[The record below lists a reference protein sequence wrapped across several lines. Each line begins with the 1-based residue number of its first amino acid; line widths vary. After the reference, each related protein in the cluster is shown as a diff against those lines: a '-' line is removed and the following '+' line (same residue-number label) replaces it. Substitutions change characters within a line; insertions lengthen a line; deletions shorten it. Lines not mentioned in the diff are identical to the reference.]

1 MKKLKILNIVTLI
14 IFVFVVLSCNQH
26 RTDGNIV
33 GAWMSIEDN
42 NSGEISWMNG
52 KTIYTFNIDGTFIK
66 DNHVWIGN
74 KDYPRLSS
82 GVWQRNGNTLLLKE
96 TKSTDK
102 SLLDEERIII
112 ELTEK
117 YLKMRPTNETDLEWS
132 YKRVK

>member
-14 IFVFVVLSCNQH
+14 ISVFVFWSCNQH

-42 NSGEISWMNG
+42 NSGKISWMNG
-52 KTIYTFNIDGTFIK
+52 KTIYTFNFDGTFIK